1 MAFVIQKFM
10 PSPSSNNKEI
20 SPIYLLF
27 VFFIFVGLMVY
38 TFLGDISKAVESFDK
53 ICESPFFSPICKIG
67 GGVEMF
73 QTCLTTPGACKIDL
87 FMQEITDSIES
98 FKIASVQMGASIQNY
113 MLNNCDEANKT
124 FINSAESAFSFVFG
138 HSILTNN
145 MWDTY
150 KESFEDLY
158 SIACDKNKNI
168 TSFESGLYIVA
179 AVLSFLFFFLSVFLT
194 VFMRWYPAVFSLIFS
209 YLSSAAAYSAASGT
223 FVFDKFIEGLGMF
236 LPMFFIG
243 LYIIFTILF
252 IQTLWFLIYIC
263 YIKFGQGAKISLP
276 RFADFSGKSYS
287 IPIEIIVVVL
297 AAIITLL
304 FLGTTITQNIATASW
319 SVLLLSI
326 IFYISYRFLR
336 SGDGSFFLP
345 TFPSLIMNNI
355 IPFVLAVISLRSESL
370 RAYFAQAGFLDSTK
384 ISAAF
389 AQVSYPQV
397 SAGSLFPS
405 TPAAIFDP
413 ALWGEG
419 LFISIIFSFL
429 FIFVMIVVNK
439 QIFLRIIKG
448 ESVHLWTGALHQG
461 INEIRTLTT
470 KIEAN
475 INENMQLNQQILQL
489 EQQYA
494 DKMIKYKNSQDEE
507 ERAKLEQELDKI
519 IMERLYL
526 YKKLVRLDNFKD
538 AMELKMRLEQIKL
551 DDEQTKKIKQ
561 LDPNQKTKK

>member
-1 MAFVIQKFM
+1 M

-124 FINSAESAFSFVFG
+124 FINSTESAFSFVFG

-370 RAYFAQAGFLDSTK
+370 QAYFAQAGFLNSTK
-384 ISAAF
+384 ISEAF

-413 ALWGEG
+413 ALWGGG